1 MRKKWEKTVSG
12 FRAVGVSV
20 LTALF
25 VALSRGSTVYA
36 GATKIEGSKLATGT
50 QKLIADATTWLMVL
64 APVVAGL
71 LIIYFCIRRSAAD
84 EMDQKKWNSRI
95 IAAIVSCIGAVLGSA
110 TLGVIVG
117 YYKIGRASCRE
128 RV

>member
-1 MRKKWEKTVSG
+1 MRKKWKRAVFR
-12 FRAVGVSV
+12 FRAAGTSV
-20 LTALF
+20 LAALF
-25 VALSRGSTVYA
+25 VALARGSTVYA
-36 GATKIEGSKLATGT
+36 GATKIEGSKLAKGT
-50 QKLIADATTWLMVL
+50 QKLIADATSWLMVL

-95 IAAIVSCIGAVLGSA
+95 VAAIVSCIGAVLGSA

-117 YYKIGRASCRE
+117 YYQ
-128 RV
+128 